1 MFKANVNHDDPPAMP
16 VQMVFSQFLAGRLH
30 FGGQLLAL
38 RHSKLK
44 VKAFYLLE
52 WWWNVMKS
60 DEMWWNVMK
69 SVVTSCYQLL
79 YTVWKRLSAQL
90 GLMDLSAASEW
101 VSYHE
106 LSLCS
111 PLPLVLMF
119 FKLEKK
125 AKKRNHMENQKA
137 KLQNRKKQLLHLVGY
152 LRMKI

>member
-1 MFKANVNHDDPPAMP
+1 MMILLRCQYKW
-16 VQMVFSQFLAGRLH
+16 FSASS
-30 FGGQLLAL
+30 LLDGFTL
-38 RHSKLK
+38 EDSSSPWDTQSSKSK
-44 VKAFYLLE
+44 PSICWNGDE
-52 WWWNVMKS
+52 MWWNLMKC

-125 AKKRNHMENQKA
+125 KQKKRNHMENQKA